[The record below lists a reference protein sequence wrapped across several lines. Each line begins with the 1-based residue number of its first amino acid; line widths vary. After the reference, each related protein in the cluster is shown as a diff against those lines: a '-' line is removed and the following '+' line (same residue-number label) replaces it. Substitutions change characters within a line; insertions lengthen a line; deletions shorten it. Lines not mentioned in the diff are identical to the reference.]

1 MTQRQSRIMA
11 GEMDADELGG
21 RWRRRLVRTIALV
34 IFLWLGIKALF
45 AAPGSPWIWAFG
57 IYILLWLL
65 SPLMVWWAGRR
76 RRTVWR
82 RDGRMFEPSLPR
94 PVSDIP
100 EEQEWTLPFHP
111 LIRVPLALLLMGLM
125 YWVLVI
131 HQMQLPGHWLVATTI
146 VTIINLWSWREP
158 LVLVALVAVGV
169 LLMTIV
175 GWIINH
181 LPIEAAIAV
190 LVLIPVVIV
199 IAVHELRKRKL
210 RSQA

>member
-65 SPLMVWWAGRR
+65 SPLLVWWAGRR